1 MAEQEQNRSEPAT
14 PFKLAEAKKNGQVAK
29 SLDFNSFVVVGA
41 ALMVLLTSGE
51 ELAARVCRLCAQLF
65 QSAGR
70 VRMESVADAA
80 WLGDLIAAGLTI
92 IAPFAVAGAV
102 CAILGNLLQTG
113 PVFSLVPLQPKFE
126 RLNPVTGLKRVFTR
140 KLLFEAVKTVL
151 KLGLFAWILY
161 IFGKGLLPALPAV
174 AVEDPRTQAAWLA
187 ACVGALVFRLGLALL
202 VAGLVDLAFVRWQ
215 FGKQMMMSRRELKE
229 EMKRREGDPQ
239 IRAKIRELQRE
250 NLKQARSLGR
260 VPEADVLITNPDHF
274 AVALRY
280 VRGEMSAPCVIAKG
294 TDAWAVDMK
303 AVARRHGIPVF
314 ERRSLA
320 RLLFRRV
327 QIDHAIPSEA
337 YVEIA
342 RIYADVEADK
352 RRAMRYE
359 VA

>member
-14 PFKLAEAKKNGQVAK
+14 PFKLAEAQKNGQVAK

-41 ALMVLLTSGE
+41 ALLVLLTSAG
-51 ELAARVCRLCAQLF
+51 ELAAKLCRLCAQLF

-70 VRMESVADAA
+70 LRLESVADAA

-102 CAILGNLLQTG
+102 FAILGNLLQTG
-113 PVFSLVPLQPKFE
+113 PVFSLVPLRPKFE

-140 KLLFEAVKTVL
+140 KMLFELVKTVL
-151 KLGLFAWILY
+151 KLGLFGSILY

-187 ACVGALVFRLGLALL
+187 ASVGALLFRLGFALL

-274 AVALRY
+274 AIALRY
-280 VRGEMSAPCVIAKG
+280 VRGEMNAPCVIAKG

-303 AVARRHGIPVF
+303 ALARRHGIPVF

-320 RLLFRRV
+320 RLLFRRA
-327 QIDHAIPSEA
+327 QIDQAIPTEA
-337 YVEIA
+337 YVEVA
-342 RIYADVEADK
+342 RIYADVEAGK